1 MPVEA
6 RYVVFSLEE
15 TEGLMRRFAHA
26 RDVALPDGRLISVE
40 EDADGYRF
48 TFENDFS
55 RKRTLTLNASVV
67 VAAVLLDC
75 RHQRLPVARTFTK
88 RIEASGTTLTLVAT
102 QGCKAVPVSR
112 VIVSAKPAA
121 VVA

>member
-6 RYVVFSLEE
+6 RYVVFSLDE

-26 RDVALPDGRLISVE
+26 RSLDLPEGRLVRVE
-40 EDADGYRF
+40 EAADGYRF
-48 TFENDFS
+48 TFQNDFS

-67 VAAVLLDC
+67 IAAVLLDC
-75 RHQRLPVARTFTK
+75 RHQRLPVARHFDK

-102 QGCKAVPVSR
+102 SGCDAVPVAEALQVR
-112 VIVSAKPAA
+112 MALA
-121 VVA
+121 